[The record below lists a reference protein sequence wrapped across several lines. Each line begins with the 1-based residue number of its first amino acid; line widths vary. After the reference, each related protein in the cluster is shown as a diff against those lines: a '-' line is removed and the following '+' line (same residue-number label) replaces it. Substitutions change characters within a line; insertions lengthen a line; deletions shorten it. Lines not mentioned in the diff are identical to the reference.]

1 MMGEGRIMES
11 IKEDLDYGSD
21 GSCCLSHYH
30 NNVDNEINHRKKQNS
45 NGSLCTSYS
54 VCISV
59 CCLPIHL
66 SVTKLISQSV

>member
-21 GSCCLSHYH
+21 GSCCLSHDH

-45 NGSLCTSYS
+45 NGTLSVSYS
-54 VCISV
+54 VCLSV
-59 CCLPIHL
+59 CLPAYP
-66 SVTKLISQSV
+66 SVCY